1 MFKNCP
7 ALANCCKRPLRL
19 FFKLDINMD
28 LATGHAVANALGAV
42 GIGLMIWLVLDVLRN
57 GKNAP
62 RTESK
67 RQEIGVGP
75 ERPLN

>member
-1 MFKNCP
+1 
-7 ALANCCKRPLRL
+7 
-19 FFKLDINMD
+19 MD